1 MKKKMNKRKTRR
13 LSIKTKLLLL
23 SGVIVV
29 LLSLALGILFYERM
43 KADMVSMG
51 VEQARVAA
59 EVAASQ
65 VRGSLIKKIQPDSGE
80 TELYYMQ
87 RSALKSMKEKY
98 GVKYMYTLTTDG
110 TNVYYGIDTDD
121 SDQWEAIG
129 NPFEDSYEELESVF
143 SGEEYVQAYIDRTE
157 EGDLISA
164 YVPIF
169 DGMGEVVSVL
179 GSDYDAT
186 YIVERLNTAKLWVIG
201 VVCVGL
207 LVSLLILN
215 FVISGI
221 MRTMRIVN
229 GKIYELVHNEGDLT
243 QRLEVKSGDELEL
256 MAGDMNELLAYMRNI
271 MLGISQ
277 NIDALHASSEAV
289 TKELGNAGTSIVDVS
304 ATMEEMSAAME
315 ETSASLAQVNEAIT
329 DIYERVNRISAQ
341 AGEESVTTTKI
352 QERAQEV
359 RTLADAAQ
367 KEAHQKAG
375 EMAQSV
381 KEKIEKSSAVEE
393 IHVLTE
399 NILGITEQT
408 NLLALNASIEAAR
421 AGEMGKGFSVVANEI
436 GKLAAD
442 SAKEAE
448 KIQHVSDVVIVS
460 VRELAEEAEKMIH
473 FMEETAMD
481 GFRRL
486 MEVSGDYTGDMERVN
501 STMSSF
507 AENSEHLRGA
517 IDAIR
522 ESVAAVDVA
531 VEEST
536 KGVVSTAEAA
546 SGLTENIGEIGKQM
560 EENEQIA
567 EALKVEIDGFKL

>member
-1 MKKKMNKRKTRR
+1 MKRKTRK
-13 LSIKTKLLLL
+13 LSIKAKLLLL
-23 SGVIVV
+23 SGVILV

-186 YIVERLNTAKLWVIG
+186 YIVERLNTARLWVIG

-341 AGEESVTTTKI
+341 AGEESVTTAKI
-352 QERAQEV
+352 QARAQEV

-381 KEKIEKSSAVEE
+381 QEKIEKSSAVEE

-486 MEVSGDYTGDMERVN
+486 MEVSGDYTGDMERMN
-501 STMSSF
+501 NTMSSF

>member
-29 LLSLALGILFYERM
+29 LLSLILGILFYERM

-110 TNVYYGIDTDD
+110 KNVYYGIDTDD

-129 NPFEDSYEELESVF
+129 NPFEDSYEEMESVF

-186 YIVERLNTAKLWVIG
+186 YIVERLNTAKLWIIG

-341 AGEESVTTTKI
+341 AGEESVTTAKI
-352 QERAQEV
+352 QARAQEV

-421 AGEMGKGFSVVANEI
+421 AGEMGRGFSVVANEI

-501 STMSSF
+501 NTMSSF

-522 ESVAAVDVA
+522 ESVASVDVA

>member
-1 MKKKMNKRKTRR
+1 MKRKTRK
-13 LSIKTKLLLL
+13 LSIKAKLLLL
-23 SGVIVV
+23 SGVILV

-110 TNVYYGIDTDD
+110 INVYYGIDTDD

-179 GSDYDAT
+179 GSDYDAA
-186 YIVERLNTAKLWVIG
+186 YIVERLNTARLWVIG

-329 DIYERVNRISAQ
+329 DIYERVNRISTQ
-341 AGEESVTTTKI
+341 AGEESVTTAKI
-352 QERAQEV
+352 QARAQEV

-381 KEKIEKSSAVEE
+381 QEKIEKSSAVEE

-486 MEVSGDYTGDMERVN
+486 MEVSGDYTGDMERMN
-501 STMSSF
+501 NTMSSF

>member
-29 LLSLALGILFYERM
+29 LLSLTLGILFYERM

-271 MLGISQ
+271 MLGISK

-315 ETSASLAQVNEAIT
+315 ETGASLAQVNEAIT

-341 AGEESVTTTKI
+341 AGEESVTTAKI

-501 STMSSF
+501 NTMSSF

>member
-29 LLSLALGILFYERM
+29 LLSLTLGILFYERM

-110 TNVYYGIDTDD
+110 ENVYYGIDTDD

-164 YVPIF
+164 HVPIF

-271 MLGISQ
+271 MLGISK

-315 ETSASLAQVNEAIT
+315 ETGASLAQVNEAIT

-341 AGEESVTTTKI
+341 AGEESVTTAKI

-501 STMSSF
+501 NTMSSF

>member
-110 TNVYYGIDTDD
+110 ENVYYGIDTDD

-129 NPFEDSYEELESVF
+129 NPFECSYEELKGAF

-186 YIVERLNTAKLWVIG
+186 YIMERLNTAKLWVIG

-315 ETSASLAQVNEAIT
+315 ETSASLAQVNEAIE

-341 AGEESVTTTKI
+341 AGEESVTTAKI
-352 QERAQEV
+352 QARAQEV

-421 AGEMGKGFSVVANEI
+421 AGEMGRGFSVVANEI

-522 ESVAAVDVA
+522 ESVASVDVA

-560 EENEQIA
+560 EENEKIA